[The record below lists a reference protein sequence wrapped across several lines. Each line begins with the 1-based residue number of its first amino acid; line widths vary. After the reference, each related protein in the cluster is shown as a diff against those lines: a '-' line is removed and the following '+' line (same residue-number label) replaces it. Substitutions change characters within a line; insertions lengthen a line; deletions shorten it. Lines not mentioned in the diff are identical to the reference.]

1 MRGYLEGGAMAS
13 MVGSTKPFT
22 IMYGVSVRQS
32 PAKHYVY
39 LRCCAGTVELDN
51 NQQIFGTG
59 LQDSL
64 SLELT
69 TYPPCFPVDCFGS
82 S

>member
-1 MRGYLEGGAMAS
+1 MRGYLEAGAMAS
-13 MVGSTKPFT
+13 MAGPTKPFT
-22 IMYGVSVRQS
+22 ITYGVSVRQS
-32 PAKHYVY
+32 PARRYVC

-51 NQQIFGTG
+51 NEIFSTG

-69 TYPPCFPVDCFGS
+69 TYPLCLPVDCFGS